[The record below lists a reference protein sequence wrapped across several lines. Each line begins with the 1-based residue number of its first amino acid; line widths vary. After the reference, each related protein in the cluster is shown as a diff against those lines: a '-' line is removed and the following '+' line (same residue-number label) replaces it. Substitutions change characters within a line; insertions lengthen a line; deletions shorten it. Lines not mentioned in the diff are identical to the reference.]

1 MNRIFDDS
9 TIEIFA
15 FKGNVIF
22 DYILREQ
29 KNRIDKTN
37 FIFIT
42 LPFNLSLIFYSVLKS
57 TVLEFTLKSFNSFY

>member
-15 FKGNVIF
+15 FKDNVIF